1 MTTQQQRVYGGLDA
15 DQRVA
20 ERRRRFIEA
29 GLDLLGGEGD
39 AEPAVSVRGVCKH
52 AGLVARYFYESFAD
66 RDAFVGA
73 VYDHVVDDLAATTHD
88 AVTTTAG
95 DQRVKTRAGIANL
108 VRIIADDPR
117 RGRLLFSPRLSSTLL
132 AQRRMQSS
140 WRFASLLW
148 AQAREFNAGRDSENL
163 RLPAHFMVGGLG
175 QALSAWQSGELTL
188 DREQL
193 VDACTDLFVSALR
206 QASPR

>member
-1 MTTQQQRVYGGLDA
+1 MTTQQTRVYGGLDG
-15 DQRVA
+15 DQRTA

-39 AEPAVSVRGVCKH
+39 EDPTVSVRGVCKQ
-52 AGLVARYFYESFAD
+52 AGLVARYFYENFAD

-73 VYDHVVDDLAATTHD
+73 VFDHVVDDLATTTHD

-95 DQRVKTRAGIANL
+95 DRRVKTRAGIENL
-108 VRIIADDPR
+108 VRTIAEDPR
-117 RGRLLFSPRLSSTLL
+117 RGRLLFSPRLSSALL

-148 AQAREFNAGRDSENL
+148 AQAREFNAGRDTENL
-163 RLPAHFMVGGLG
+163 RLAAHFMVGGLG

-193 VDACTDLFVSALR
+193 VDACTDLFTSAVR
-206 QASPR
+206 QAYPR